1 MSKAAE
7 NITGPDLA
15 LLASDEPPACEIV
28 NDGGTAPFL
37 LICDHASALVPRAL
51 DGLGLDEAVR
61 TRHIGWDIGAA
72 ELARRL
78 SARFDAPL
86 VLAGYSRLV
95 IDCNREFDDPTSIP
109 TVSDGVEIPGNRA
122 IGAAQAEA
130 RQRIFFAPYHDAI
143 EALIARFRARDHIP
157 AVISIHSM
165 TPIFEG
171 EERPW
176 EVCVLWNQ
184 DPRVAGPFLMNLRDD
199 GDIAVGDNQPY
210 SGRDDYG
217 YSIQH
222 HAEEPELPHVLIEVR
237 QNLID
242 TNQGAARWS
251 ERVARALGP
260 ALLDDR
266 SIYSAGPIYR
276 DERS

>member
-1 MSKAAE
+1 MSKTAE
-7 NITGPDLA
+7 NISEPGLA
-15 LLASDEPPACEIV
+15 LLAPDEAPACEIV
-28 NDGGTAPFL
+28 NEGGTAPFV
-37 LICDHASALVPRAL
+37 LICDHASALIPRAL
-51 DGLGLDEAVR
+51 HGLGLDEAVR

-109 TVSDGVEIPGNRA
+109 TISDGIEIPGNRA
-122 IGAAQAEA
+122 IGADRAEA
-130 RQRIFFAPYHDAI
+130 RQRIFFAPYHAAI
-143 EALIARFRARDHIP
+143 EAVIAGFQARGHAP

-171 EERPW
+171 VERRW
-176 EVCVLWNQ
+176 EVCVLWNE
-184 DPRVAGPFLMNLRDD
+184 DPRVAVPFLKNLRDD
-199 GDIAVGDNQPY
+199 GDIVVGDNQPY

-222 HAEEPELPHVLIEVR
+222 HAEATALPHVLIEVR

-260 ALLDDR
+260 ALLDDP
-266 SIYSAGPIYR
+266 SIYQIGGFDR
-276 DERS
+276 

>member
-1 MSKAAE
+1 MSKMAE
-7 NITGPDLA
+7 KITDPGLA
-15 LLASDEPPACEIV
+15 LLASDEAPACEIV
-28 NDGGTAPFL
+28 NEGGAARFV
-37 LICDHASALVPRAL
+37 LICDHASALAPRAL

-86 VLAGYSRLV
+86 VLSGYSRLV

-109 TVSDGVEIPGNRA
+109 AVSDGVQIPGNHA

-143 EALIARFRARDHIP
+143 ERLVARFRARGHAP
-157 AVISIHSM
+157 AVISVHSM
-165 TPIFEG
+165 TPIFAG
-171 EERPW
+171 KERPW

-184 DPRVAGPFLMNLRDD
+184 DPRVAAPLLENLRAD
-199 GDIAVGDNQPY
+199 GDIAVGENQPY

-217 YSIQH
+217 YSIQR
-222 HAEEPELPHVLIEVR
+222 HAEAPGLPHVLIEVR

-260 ALLDDR
+260 ALLDDP
-266 SIYSAGPIYR
+266 SIYRAGGYDR
-276 DERS
+276 

>member
-1 MSKAAE
+1 MSKVAK
-7 NITGPDLA
+7 NINEPGLA
-15 LLASDEPPACEIV
+15 LLTPDEPAACEIV
-28 NDGGTAPFL
+28 NPGGAAPFL
-37 LICDHASALVPRAL
+37 LVCDHASVLVPRAL
-51 DGLGLDEAVR
+51 DGLGLDEAIR
-61 TRHIGWDIGAA
+61 ARHIGWDIGAG
-72 ELARRL
+72 EVARRL

-86 VLAGYSRLV
+86 VLSGYSRLV

-109 TVSDGVEIPGNRA
+109 TISDGIEIPGNRA

-130 RQRIFFAPYHDAI
+130 RQRTFFAPYHDAI
-143 EALIARFRARDHIP
+143 EAAIAGFRARDHAP
-157 AVISIHSM
+157 AVISVHSM

-176 EVCVLWNQ
+176 EVCVLWNK
-184 DPRVAGPFLMNLRDD
+184 DPRVAAPFLENLRGD
-199 GDIAVGDNQPY
+199 GDIIVGDNEPY

-217 YSIQH
+217 YTIRH
-222 HAEEPELPHVLIEVR
+222 HAEDPGLPHILMEIR

-242 TNQGAARWS
+242 TNHGAARWS

-266 SIYSAGPIYR
+266 SIYEA
-276 DERS
+276 RSY

>member
-1 MSKAAE
+1 MPKPAK
-7 NITGPDLA
+7 NVTGPGPA
-15 LLASDEPPACEIV
+15 LLASDEPAAFEIV
-28 NDGGTAPFL
+28 NAGGAAPFV
-37 LICDHASALVPRAL
+37 LICDHASALIPRTL

-61 TRHIGWDIGAA
+61 ARHIGWDIGAA

-109 TVSDGVEIPGNRA
+109 TISDGIEIPGNRA

-130 RQRIFFAPYHDAI
+130 RQRIFFAPYHEAI
-143 EALIARFRARDHIP
+143 EALIAGFRTRGHDP

-165 TPIFEG
+165 TPIFKG
-171 EERPW
+171 EERAW
-176 EVCVLWNQ
+176 EVCVLWNE
-184 DPRVAGPFLMNLRDD
+184 DPRVAVPFLKNLRAE

-222 HAEEPELPHVLIEVR
+222 HAEAPELPHVLIEVR

-260 ALLDDR
+260 ALLGDP
-266 SIYSAGPIYR
+266 SIYRAGEYAR
-276 DERS
+276 

>member
-1 MSKAAE
+1 MSKTAE
-7 NITGPDLA
+7 NITEPGLA
-15 LLASDEPPACEIV
+15 LLAPDEAPACEIV
-28 NDGGTAPFL
+28 NQGGAAPFV

-61 TRHIGWDIGAA
+61 SRHIGWDIGAA

-109 TVSDGVEIPGNRA
+109 AISDGVEIPGNRA

-130 RQRIFFAPYHDAI
+130 RQNIFFAPYHAAI
-143 EALIARFRARDHIP
+143 EAAIAGFGAKDRAP
-157 AVISIHSM
+157 AVISVHSM

-171 EERPW
+171 RERPW
-176 EVCVLWNQ
+176 EVCVLWNE
-184 DPRVAGPFLMNLRDD
+184 DPRVALPFLENLRAE
-199 GDIAVGDNQPY
+199 GDIAVGENQPY

-222 HAEEPELPHVLIEVR
+222 HAEAPGLPHVLIEVR

-260 ALLDDR
+260 ALLDDP
-266 SIYSAGPIYR
+266 SIYRAGGQGR
-276 DERS
+276 